1 MSEDRNIEISLQG
14 DEDENDGI
22 IDRRET
28 IIQTL
33 NELMDKM
40 SSEENNST
48 ATSGVIFQQL
58 LCRFQ
63 QMQTNEADHRNRFRQ
78 GISLCSELIDNIE
91 KVTFAD
97 GDDFQKC
104 LELFYEVLPDSEFNV
119 LVEDERLFVREI
131 FFALLDLLSK
141 SQICTY
147 LNDNQHKITL
157 QKEFYK
163 YLTNLFLDLL
173 SQRILSTPLKN
184 NDMVTRKYTN
194 LFCVMRK
201 RVEHDLQLS
210 IRIEQPLVHDKQT
223 TDLILS
229 LLWNLSDRTLLVPWL
244 LGIGLVKTML
254 ECLKV
259 TDKSSE
265 IALKI
270 INIIF
275 NISRHDDGADELKKF
290 GGLIIL
296 KNIQSNK
303 AENLDHDSGLLIS
316 MAIALLS
323 TAEQIRSDNKRMNRI
338 LNQLLQDTI
347 DAAKVSYKEETG
359 VIISSFLSTNHSFSE
374 T

>member
-78 GISLCSELIDNIE
+78 GISLCSELIDNVE

-119 LVEDERLFVREI
+119 LAEDERLFVREI

-275 NISRHDDGADELKKF
+275 NISR
-290 GGLIIL
+290 
-296 KNIQSNK
+296 
-303 AENLDHDSGLLIS
+303 
-316 MAIALLS
+316 
-323 TAEQIRSDNKRMNRI
+323 
-338 LNQLLQDTI
+338 
-347 DAAKVSYKEETG
+347 
-359 VIISSFLSTNHSFSE
+359 
-374 T
+374 